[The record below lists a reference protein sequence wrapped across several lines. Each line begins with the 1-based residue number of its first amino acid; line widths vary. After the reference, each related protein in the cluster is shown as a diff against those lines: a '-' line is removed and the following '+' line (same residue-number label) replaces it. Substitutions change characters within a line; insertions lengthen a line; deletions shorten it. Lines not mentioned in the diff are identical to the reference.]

1 VLIEHLTVRVA
12 KSGAQVVQ
20 DVSLA
25 VRAGEVLGVV
35 GESGSG
41 KTTLGLALINHARRG
56 LEICNG
62 VVVFDG
68 QNLRDLAGKDLLA
81 LRGKSLAYVPQDPG
95 TALNPARRI
104 GPQIREALSAQRT
117 KKEAIDERLD
127 ELLRDVGLDSVHN
140 ILMSYP
146 HQLSGGQQQRV
157 TLAIAFACRPGLIV
171 LDEPTTGLDVT
182 TQRTVLKTIKNLC
195 VKYGVAAIY
204 ISHDVLVVGE
214 LADRVAVVYSGR
226 IIELGTTE
234 EVFHSPKHPYTQGLL
249 LAVPSPDVASRSVGM
264 EGVPPRP
271 GQRSAGCAFAPRCR
285 IKVDRCEVDRPELIP
300 VGEHGRLVRCFL
312 ANRSES
318 PSPVVLVGASM
329 NSPDNLVMS
338 ESLVTVLHAGHLTAH
353 YGSTEVLHDVSMSV
367 PANACVAV
375 VGESGSGKTTLARC
389 FVGLHTEWNADMEFM
404 GEELPPSIQQRS
416 MESLRGIQ
424 YVFQNPYASLNP
436 RRTIGALLV
445 QPLEHFTKF
454 NRRERDQQVVDA
466 LHSVSLSNDMLNR
479 YPDQL
484 SGGERQRVA
493 IARALVVQPRVLIC
507 DEVTSA
513 LDVSVQASVVEM
525 LRQLKEDHQLSLV
538 FITHNLA
545 LVRSIAQNVV
555 VMKLG
560 AVVEAGAVSQ
570 ILDHPQHEYTQ
581 HLLEDVPKFGN
592 VRGMNGRS

>member
-1 VLIEHLTVRVA
+1 
-12 KSGAQVVQ
+12 
-20 DVSLA
+20 
-25 VRAGEVLGVV
+25 
-35 GESGSG
+35 
-41 KTTLGLALINHARRG
+41 
-56 LEICNG
+56 
-62 VVVFDG
+62 
-68 QNLRDLAGKDLLA
+68 
-81 LRGKSLAYVPQDPG
+81 
-95 TALNPARRI
+95 
-104 GPQIREALSAQRT
+104 
-117 KKEAIDERLD
+117 
-127 ELLRDVGLDSVHN
+127 
-140 ILMSYP
+140 
-146 HQLSGGQQQRV
+146 
-157 TLAIAFACRPGLIV
+157 
-171 LDEPTTGLDVT
+171 
-182 TQRTVLKTIKNLC
+182 
-195 VKYGVAAIY
+195 
-204 ISHDVLVVGE
+204 
-214 LADRVAVVYSGR
+214 
-226 IIELGTTE
+226 
-234 EVFHSPKHPYTQGLL
+234 
-249 LAVPSPDVASRSVGM
+249 
-264 EGVPPRP
+264 
-271 GQRSAGCAFAPRCR
+271 
-285 IKVDRCEVDRPELIP
+285 
-300 VGEHGRLVRCFL
+300 
-312 ANRSES
+312 
-318 PSPVVLVGASM
+318 
-329 NSPDNLVMS
+329 
-338 ESLVTVLHAGHLTAH
+338 
-353 YGSTEVLHDVSMSV
+353 MSV